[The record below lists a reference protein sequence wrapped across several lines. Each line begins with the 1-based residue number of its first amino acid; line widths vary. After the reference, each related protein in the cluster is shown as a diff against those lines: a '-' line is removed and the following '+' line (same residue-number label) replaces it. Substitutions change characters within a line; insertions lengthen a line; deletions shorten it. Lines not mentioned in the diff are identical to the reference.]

1 MNTLDELIQ
10 EYEHVSSLHSSGNM
24 YHEKSI
30 EIIKTIKS
38 EQKYK
43 FLKKIMRPDSSNPID
58 SDLLQYVIARIVN
71 IEINYADTV
80 MWDLWVTIYTLAL
93 IYRPKLDIII
103 ALPSFTYTNLDR
115 CKQIY
120 ITCIRYGHFL
130 QFDIPDSQLF
140 ILDLYPN
147 ARKFTDWWKLI
158 KTYNI
163 YEITCILRNTDIFKK
178 LLKSDSKSNLVC
190 TPIKCISKCG
200 QTIASNPEKYPN
212 IYTSEEIEK
221 YKNDDMSNILKN
233 ILQPWK
239 PYSNKY
245 WPYSFRVF
253 VKTMLLIYNRNS
265 TNLTKDSLFNIIRML
280 DRNAFSYIYAIYP
293 DISKC
298 VVCGKP
304 ATTRCV
310 TCRKQDITIIY
321 CSTRCIEYDWEDHK
335 KLHI

>member
-1 MNTLDELIQ
+1 MNTLDELIE

-130 QFDIPDSQLF
+130 QFHIPDSQLF

-163 YEITCILRNTDIFKK
+163 YDITCILR
-178 LLKSDSKSNLVC
+178 
-190 TPIKCISKCG
+190 
-200 QTIASNPEKYPN
+200 N

-335 KLHI
+335 KLHM